1 MKNQIGTI
9 VYKDNHNKC
18 ISSQAIFVAAE
29 QNDKTNNLVCNSL
42 FLFVQDIVKNEI
54 FKGEINNNVIERT
67 IDKKQY

>member
-9 VYKDNHNKC
+9 VYKDNDNKC

-29 QNDKTNNLVCNSL
+29 QNNKTKTLPCNSL
-42 FLFVQDIVKNEI
+42 FLFVQDIVKKEI
-54 FKGEINNNVIERT
+54 FKGANNNVIERT